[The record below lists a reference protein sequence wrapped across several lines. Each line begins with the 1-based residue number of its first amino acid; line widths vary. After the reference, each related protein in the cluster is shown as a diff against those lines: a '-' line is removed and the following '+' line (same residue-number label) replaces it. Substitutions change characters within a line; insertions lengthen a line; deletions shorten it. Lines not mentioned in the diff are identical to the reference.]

1 MFSRAV
7 LEENMGTYTYCYQKY
22 LKMPYKGWFIC
33 RRFLRG
39 TFYYRVKLG
48 HIFLN
53 VKIVS
58 KSYGILIQR
67 ETPRKKKNIRR
78 EQMVRHISNACL

>member
-1 MFSRAV
+1 MRKIWGLIHIVIRSIGRCRTKVDLFVDDSYVA
-7 LEENMGTYTYCYQKY
+7 L
-22 LKMPYKGWFIC
+22 FII
-33 RRFLRG
+33 RI
-39 TFYYRVKLG
+39 YRVKLG